1 MQEYRFTIRVLEDT
15 TSELCEMRG
24 RSSWS
29 VRLTQDIAGC
39 SNRISSYLLQFT
51 ALSQVQLT
59 DLIHTL
65 LTEIRYTRQALVA
78 LEARL
83 PVVMTRS
90 CVVVVDAT
98 GEEHRMLLDQC
109 CSFDRLVAFLP
120 GILSKCRPD
129 RAHIQQRFIDQ
140 NQFDFVIDD
149 GTNMTQLTRGS
160 DVWSTIE
167 AGTKIIMRV
176 ITTEVSRGFSARYQC
191 HCGKWNEV
199 NGNEA
204 AVLEALKDGV
214 TITW

>member
-1 MQEYRFTIRVLEDT
+1 MVSSQWQLT
-15 TSELCEMRG
+15 ELMHTQLTKSDYIWRAMMMRG
-24 RSSWS
+24 
-29 VRLTQDIAGC
+29 
-39 SNRISSYLLQFT
+39 
-51 ALSQVQLT
+51 
-59 DLIHTL
+59 
-65 LTEIRYTRQALVA
+65 E
-78 LEARL
+78 RL
-83 PVVMTRS
+83 PAVMTVG
-90 CVVVVDAT
+90 CAVVVDAT

-204 AVLEALKDGV
+204 AVLEALKDGF
-214 TITW
+214 TIIW